1 MCGRVECVEIFSSIT
16 SHYGLRLD
24 GCGLEL
30 ETQLRR
36 SFQVFIHRLLAIIN
50 AHKKTSDQIQK
61 YVIFFII
68 SSSTSIV
75 HFYIATVTV
84 NLNLFLSFSLP
95 SPSPSLPPS
104 LISEGIHKMGKGLRW

>member
-1 MCGRVECVEIFSSIT
+1 MCVEIFFSSIT

-36 SFQVFIHRLLAIIN
+36 SFQVFIHRLLDIIN

-61 YVIFFII
+61 YVILFII

-75 HFYIATVTV
+75 FFYIATVTV
-84 NLNLFLSFSLP
+84 NLNLSLSLSL
-95 SPSPSLPPS
+95 SL
-104 LISEGIHKMGKGLRW
+104 SEGIHKMGKGLRW